1 MLSLPPAVRVFL
13 SAAAVDG
20 RLGIDGLAALV
31 RDAFGLD
38 PLSGHLFVFRN
49 RRGDRA
55 RVLYWDRS
63 GFWLLQKRLE
73 RGVFRFPSS
82 AEARVEVEAAELA
95 LLLEGIKAWLDRE
108 RTIVLPKSPIGVAIQ
123 YALNQWKALNRYLED
138 GALAIDNNRS
148 ERGLRR
154 VAVGRNYADIAVM
167 RTAA

>member
-1 MLSLPPAVRVFL
+1 MLSLPPSVRVFL
-13 SAAAVDG
+13 AAAAVDG

-55 RVLYWDRS
+55 RILYWDRS

-82 AEARVEVEAAELA
+82 DESRVEVEAVDLA
-95 LLLEGIKAWLDRE
+95 LLLEGIELA
-108 RTIVLPKSPIGVAIQ
+108 
-123 YALNQWKALNRYLED
+123 
-138 GALAIDNNRS
+138 GA
-148 ERGLRR
+148 RR
-154 VAVGRNYADIAVM
+154 RP
-167 RTAA
+167 RFTPAASGAA